1 MGTKRRAEATW
12 VESRSRWQIN
22 VQRDDAR
29 RECESL
35 KESYANELSKARKTA
50 SDITDKKHAVFRVM
64 AIMCIVMGIAMSLLI
79 FLLIIAFKT
88 DAII

>member
-1 MGTKRRAEATW
+1 MKERRAEATW
-12 VESRSRWQIN
+12 IESRSRWQIN

-50 SDITDKKHAVFRVM
+50 SDVTDKKHAVFRVM